1 MSISGAELVVRHLEA
16 QGVRHVFGV
25 PGAKIDRVYDA
36 LLDSRIQTV
45 VCRHEQNASFIAQG
59 IGRLTG
65 KAGVCLVTSGPGTTN
80 LVTGFATA
88 TSEGSPV
95 VGLGGVVPRAARLK
109 QTHQSLDT
117 ATLFRPVAKFSAEVT
132 SEEAIGEVLANAF
145 RAAESLRPGAAF
157 VALPSDVMA
166 AAAPET
172 VLTPINPV
180 RLGPGPSEAVA
191 EAASLLG
198 KAQRPVLLLGML
210 ASEPRAALAIR
221 ALLQAASLPAVTTF
235 QATGIVG
242 RELLPLYAGRVGL
255 FHNQPADRLLDAADL
270 VLTIGYDPIE
280 YDQAAWNRGHSRNI
294 VHIDA
299 VPCDIDAAYKP
310 AIEIIGDIADTVNS
324 LTAQLGSPTRPN
336 PALRSVVDEM
346 AMIREKG
353 AKEAGVPIHP
363 LRLIADLQAVV
374 ADDVTLC
381 LDMGSFHIWIARY
394 LQVFRPRQMVISNG
408 QQTLGVALPWAIAAC
423 LVRPSDKVIS
433 ISGDGG
439 FHYSS
444 VELETAVRLK
454 CHFVHI
460 IWRDGFYDMVRF
472 QEEMKYGR
480 CSGVEFGPIDTVR
493 FAESMGARGFAIE
506 RAEDFA
512 PTLRKAME
520 LPGPVLIDV
529 PVDYSHNKALGQ
541 QVLSQALI

>member
-1 MSISGAELVVRHLEA
+1 MSINGAELVVRHLEE

-95 VGLGGVVPRAARLK
+95 VGLGGVVPRAMRLK

-117 ATLFRPVAKFSAEVT
+117 ATLFRPVAKFSAEVD
-132 SEEAIGEVLANAF
+132 SEQAIGEVLANAF
-145 RAAESLRPGAAF
+145 RAAESPRPGAAY
-157 VALPSDVMA
+157 VALPSDVME
-166 AAAPET
+166 AAAPEA
-172 VLTPINPV
+172 VLTPVEPI
-180 RLGPGPSEAVA
+180 RLGPGPSEAIA
-191 EAASLLG
+191 EAARLLG
-198 KAQRPVLLLGML
+198 KAQCPVLLLGML

-221 ALLQAASLPAVTTF
+221 ALLQAAPLPVVTTF
-235 QATGIVG
+235 QATGILT
-242 RELLPLYAGRVGL
+242 RELLPLFAGRVGL

-270 VLTIGYDPIE
+270 VITIGYDPIE
-280 YDQAAWNRGHSRNI
+280 YDQDLWNKGRTRNI

-299 VPCDIDAAYKP
+299 VPCDIAAAYKP
-310 AIEIIGDIADTVNS
+310 VIEIIGDIADTIS
-324 LTAQLGSPTRPN
+324 ALAAQLHSSARPN
-336 PALRSVVDEM
+336 PALRSVIDEM
-346 AMIREKG
+346 AMIREQG
-353 AKEAGVPIHP
+353 ACATGMPIHP
-363 LRLIADLQAVV
+363 LRLIADLQDVV

-394 LQVFRPRQMVISNG
+394 LQVFRPRQMLISNG

-423 LVRPSDKVIS
+423 LVRTGDKVIS
-433 ISGDGG
+433 VSGDGG
-439 FHYSS
+439 FHFSS

-454 CHFVHI
+454 CNFVHI

-480 CSGVEFGPIDTVR
+480 SSGVEFGPIDTVR
-493 FAESMGARGFAIE
+493 FAESMGARGFAVE
-506 RAEDFA
+506 RAADFA
-512 PTLRKAME
+512 PTLRKAMD

-529 PVDYSHNKALGQ
+529 PVDYSQNKALGQ
-541 QVLSQALI
+541 QVLPQALI